1 MLNAMKKTLF
11 IGIGIGLF
19 IIGLFGLAL
28 PVLPGFI
35 LLFLGF
41 TFLNK
46 ESDWLGELN
55 LRKEKLFNKLKKFL
69 HLVKT

>member
-1 MLNAMKKTLF
+1 MKKALF

-19 IIGLFGLAL
+19 IIGLVGLAL

-35 LLFLGF
+35 ILFIGF

-46 ESDWLGELN
+46 ELGWLEKLN
-55 LRKEKLFNKLKKFL
+55 LRKDELFNKLKRFL
-69 HLVKT
+69 HLVKI

>member
-1 MLNAMKKTLF
+1 MKKTLF

-19 IIGLFGLAL
+19 IIGLVGLAL

-35 LLFLGF
+35 ILFIGF

-46 ESDWLGELN
+46 ESDWLEKLN
-55 LRKEKLFNKLKKFL
+55 LQKDKLFNKLKRFL
-69 HLVKT
+69 HLVKI